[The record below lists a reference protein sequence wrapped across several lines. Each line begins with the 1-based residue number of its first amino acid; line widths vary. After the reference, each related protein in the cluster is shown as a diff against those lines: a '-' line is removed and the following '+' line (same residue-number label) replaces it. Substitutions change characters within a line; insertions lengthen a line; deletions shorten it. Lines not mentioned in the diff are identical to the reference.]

1 MFSAHR
7 MGLGRAVPMTV
18 DEKQV
23 VQYHCSCPC
32 RLHLAASLR
41 FSPASLSCSP
51 TSWPCLPEGEEAVFL
66 LGTALPCG
74 ALQVEDTDT
83 GNFILPECC

>member
-1 MFSAHR
+1 
-7 MGLGRAVPMTV
+7 MGLGHAVPMTV

-23 VQYHCSCPC
+23 VRYQCSCPC
-32 RLHLAASLR
+32 GLHPAASLCS
-41 FSPASLSCSP
+41 SPASLSCSP
-51 TSWPCLPEGEEAVFL
+51 ASRPCSSDGEDVVFL
-66 LGTALPCG
+66 LGTAMPCA